1 MSEDKTAAMPAY
13 YKRLVDPLVT
23 FFIFLYVFIFLY
35 ERVDE
40 VDKPVKD
47 NP

>member
-1 MSEDKTAAMPAY
+1 MSEDKTAAMPAH

-23 FFIFLYVFIFLY
+23 FFIFLY